1 MGIEDKYDYRY
12 YTVINIEH
20 WRRGNEDIL
29 GNEFC
34 WERVNQF
41 INNKFETSE
50 DKIVNNFKVEDSWYI
65 DDIENWLQANHRNK
79 VRPIF
84 IQFQENQRIIKNGE
98 GCLFELY
105 EHDDDY
111 EEYYSDDDFY
121 NQD

>member
-1 MGIEDKYDYRY
+1 MGIEYKYDYIY

-20 WRRGNEDIL
+20 WRRGNEDIF

-34 WERVNQF
+34 LERVNQF

-50 DKIVNNFKVEDSWYI
+50 DKIVNDFKVEDSWYI
-65 DDIENWLQANHRNK
+65 DDIDSWLQANYRNK

-84 IQFQENQRIIKNGE
+84 IQFQENQRIIKSGA
-98 GCLFELY
+98 GYIFVLY

>member
-1 MGIEDKYDYRY
+1 MGIEYKYDYIY

-20 WRRGNEDIL
+20 WRRGNEDIF

-34 WERVNQF
+34 LERVNQF

-50 DKIVNNFKVEDSWYI
+50 DKIVNDFKVEDSWYI
-65 DDIENWLQANHRNK
+65 DDIDSWLQANYRNK

-84 IQFQENQRIIKNGE
+84 IQFQENQRIIKSGG
-98 GCLFELY
+98 GCIFELY